1 MNFALAG
8 VVARQHRS
16 SASLGM
22 QASEFRERGAENQ
35 AFFFFAKPPVLT
47 SAGLKHLVFSP
58 VEPWVELRLG

>member
-35 AFFFFAKPPVLT
+35 AFIFAKPPVLM
-47 SAGLKHLVFSP
+47 SAGLKHLVLSP

>member
-22 QASEFRERGAENQ
+22 QASEFRERGAEKQ
-35 AFFFFAKPPVLT
+35 AFFFAKPPVLT